1 MERIKV
7 LPWFRRPVV
16 RSLTY
21 AATGGVILLAVDA
34 ALNVKNLQGPGLLP
48 YLASAFV
55 GCVVGWILDLGTR
68 MNEITQESIE
78 KMTELSQ
85 ILEFQQQPL
94 RLLVNARVHAPTVGI
109 LLKES
114 IGEQYKTIAS
124 VDPNKYLSFLKQALN
139 NSGRFNAV
147 MRNRVAWFRDSV
159 DGESYLQD
167 LARRRMR
174 EKVRIFVIG
183 DDTVQAMR
191 EDLAD
196 ARLMEFYWQKTGA
209 VDTYWITESELK
221 MNYPDLRMPDDFA
234 LFDSELLI
242 RYDGPRQT
250 LFFDIVNEQAL
261 ERRIFAKLQ
270 LQLQNRSERPFV
282 KITKEAVAVQT
293 TDPPRGPGEP
303 DVGLPSGAG

>member
-1 MERIKV
+1 MAYSGRV
-7 LPWFRRPVV
+7 DRRRSPRSGWFKPSLGSFVDREPIATPSRVV
-16 RSLTY
+16 HT
-21 AATGGVILLAVDA
+21 
-34 ALNVKNLQGPGLLP
+34 
-48 YLASAFV
+48 SAFV
-55 GCVVGWILDLGTR
+55 GCVVGWIFDLGSR
-68 MNEITQESIE
+68 MKEITRESIE

-94 RLLVNARVHAPTVGI
+94 RLLANARVHAPTVGI

-167 LARRRMR
+167 IARRRMR
-174 EKVRIFVIG
+174 EKVRIFIIN

-196 ARLMEFYWQKTGA
+196 APLMEFYWQKTGA
-209 VDTYWITESELK
+209 VDTYWITESDLK
-221 MNYPDLRMPDDFA
+221 MNYPDLRMPDDFESSPS
-234 LFDSELLI
+234 FSCNC
-242 RYDGPRQT
+242 RTGVSVPSS
-250 LFFDIVNEQAL
+250 
-261 ERRIFAKLQ
+261 RR
-270 LQLQNRSERPFV
+270 
-282 KITKEAVAVQT
+282 
-293 TDPPRGPGEP
+293 
-303 DVGLPSGAG
+303 VGYARLCEMCASLTA

>member
-1 MERIKV
+1 VARTRAR
-7 LPWFRRPVV
+7 PWYRKPIV
-16 RSLTY
+16 RSLTA

-34 ALNVKNLQGPGLLP
+34 AFNVKNLQGPGLLP

-55 GCVVGWILDLGTR
+55 GCVVGWIYDLGTR
-68 MNEITQESIE
+68 MSEITRESIE

-94 RLLVNARVHAPTVGI
+94 RLLVNARIHAATLGI

-114 IGEQYKTIAS
+114 IGEQYKAIAS

-139 NSGRFNAV
+139 HSTRFNGV
-147 MRNRVAWFRDSV
+147 NRNRVAWFRDNA

-174 EKVRIFVIG
+174 EKVRIFII
-183 DDTVQAMR
+183 DDREVPAMQ

-196 ARLMEFYWQKTGA
+196 PELMDFYWQRTGP
-209 VDTYWITESELK
+209 VDTYWISESELRK
-221 MNYPDLRMPDDFA
+221 HYPDLRMPDDFA

-242 RYDGPRQT
+242 RYDALRQN
-250 LFFDIVNEQAL
+250 LFFDIVDEQAL

-270 LQLQNRSERPFV
+270 VQLQNKSDRPFLKV
-282 KITKEAVAVQT
+282 TRETAAGRTRSRPV
-293 TDPPRGPGEP
+293 
-303 DVGLPSGAG
+303 DVGG

>member
-1 MERIKV
+1 VARTGAR
-7 LPWFRRPVV
+7 PWFRKPVF
-16 RSLTY
+16 RSLTS

-34 ALNVKNLQGPGLLP
+34 AFNIKNLEGPGLLP

-55 GCVVGWILDLGTR
+55 GGVVGWIYDLGTR
-68 MNEITQESIE
+68 MSEITRESIE

-94 RLLVNARVHAPTVGI
+94 RLLVNARIHAATIGI

-114 IGEQYKTIAS
+114 IGEQYKAIAS
-124 VDPNKYLSFLKQALN
+124 VDPNKYLAFLKQALN
-139 NSGRFNAV
+139 HSSRFNGV
-147 MRNRVAWFRDSV
+147 MRNRVAWFRDNA

-174 EKVRIFVIG
+174 EKVRIFII
-183 DDTVQAMR
+183 DDRDVEAMQ

-196 ARLMEFYWQKTGA
+196 RELMEFYWQKTGP
-209 VDTYWITESELK
+209 VDTYWISESDLRK
-221 MNYPDLRMPDDFA
+221 NYPDLRMPDDFA

-242 RYDGPRQT
+242 RYDTLRHN
-250 LFFDIVNEQAL
+250 LFFDIVDEQAL

-270 LQLQNRSERPFV
+270 MQLQNKSDRPF
-282 KITKEAVAVQT
+282 IRIAKEPATVRAR
-293 TDPPRGPGEP
+293 PGPV
-303 DVGLPSGAG
+303 DATR